1 MSRYRQTM
9 REALEQVYKKEDNDH
24 EISMAR
30 GELEAIADKATQLA
44 GALQGKSDEGN
55 PLEAWVQSKI
65 TKAKDYINSVSDYM
79 MYKPENA
86 KEEVELEE
94 KNTDKYIWSDINT
107 AMMRAGFSPGMI
119 MKVLSGLR
127 GKELSEELEEAK
139 IISDISGVSINKLKQ
154 EVMPFSVKV
163 GKVGPGM
170 DSDYEVEFTGSEPNL
185 IKYAKKHLDFD
196 GNNFS
201 QLKKHL
207 AMEETEVN
215 EKTYGWTLVSKA
227 KDLAKKFKDNIT
239 KAVAEIEKLEKG
251 LSKNPTVD
259 AELRKYN
266 EQLEEKFTVQITK
279 KDGTTM
285 ELGRYNTAAEAQRF
299 VDMYGKGAKVKKEE
313 VELDEIDE
321 KISDI
326 FKANKEGE
334 SVKDI
339 AKKLKLSPAMV
350 KKLIGEDLNE
360 QDEQEKDPDKIALA
374 KEKDT
379 DTLERQLKIA
389 QGQINVLKQ
398 KIENEKNKA
407 IRPEPNPET
416 GEVPLTIGIA
426 HKVLRDMK
434 DKEAEEKKQK
444 ENSDKLQQLNV
455 EEDRLTSFTNKY
467 LSHITESAASDKAK
481 ALGLKYMSFGR
492 YGKGGKVTHKSVGGN
507 LQKVGKGDTGTSDK
521 PKSSSKDISKSS
533 SKEKDT
539 SKSFGKGGTSSITLG
554 DLDGSDK
561 DLQDLIK
568 KSGLK
573 MKSKEGEQGDDIT
586 LSGDSKDI
594 EKVLDT
600 MYGDDWKDMYQNKGG
615 KYVEKENS
623 LENYKK
629 SNAYEMLAGRAAI
642 LDADNITQTDFG
654 LEKDFDRLRSTLKGY
669 GDNETV
675 SLMDKFKDAIEED
688 DSESYPELKQDLR
701 YALET
706 GDAKNNPVYDQLK
719 KVDDATKIFGQQKY
733 SSGDVKS
740 YLKDTSVM
748 INQLDK
754 LFKMSISEPMTQQD
768 TVRQVRNDSIQRIA
782 QASEKMVDGLRNV
795 AKGIKDV
802 KQIRILANL
811 ENEIKDLQ
819 PEGGIYQNYALPKRV
834 KDNIFLI
841 KDYMK
846 MYKRYE
852 EGSPNESDERQFRDS
867 LFATIVNNGKSK
879 KITKDYFKEEYL
891 QELSKAEK
899 EKRLQR
905 AKDMIKYYDAQKKA
919 ALKGPNKA
927 LAKKMLKNETEL
939 EEVTQKEIDK
949 FHTDLDNLVH
959 KTFGHSSKEKEKE
972 KMDEKVASSIIRDLQ
987 KAYAP
992 MKGKRISPEMA
1003 NKISKHLDQ
1012 PSYDLNVL
1020 RQLKKAD
1027 IPFISTIAR
1036 NKIYK
1041 KTGKFEDRR
1050 LYVEAVAG
1058 LQKKADKS
1066 GMPYSILKQV
1076 YDRGMAAWKSGHR
1089 PGASQQQ
1096 WAFARVNSFITKSSG
1111 TWGGADKDLAK
1122 QVKGSK

>member
-154 EVMPFSVKV
+154 EVMPFNVKV

-196 GNNFS
+196 GISFS

-227 KDLAKKFKDNIT
+227 KDLAKKFKDNMT
-239 KAVAEIEKLEKG
+239 KAVDEIEKLEKG
-251 LSKNPTVD
+251 LSKNPVVYK
-259 AELRKYN
+259 ELLKFN
-266 EQLEEKFTVQITK
+266 EETNIDEGKMSKI
-279 KDGTTM
+279 
-285 ELGRYNTAAEAQRF
+285 
-299 VDMYGKGAKVKKEE
+299 DMLVKQGKSS
-313 VELDEIDE
+313 DEIA
-321 KISDI
+321 KLMNISV
-326 FKANKEGE
+326 
-334 SVKDI
+334 STVKDI
-339 AKKLKLSPAMV
+339 
-350 KKLIGEDLNE
+350 IGEEKEELKKEDDKDNKENE
-360 QDEQEKDPDKIALA
+360 IQS
-374 KEKDT
+374 
-379 DTLERQLKIA
+379 LKSQVA
-389 QGQINVLKQ
+389 MLKQ
-398 KIENEKNKA
+398 KLENEKNKA
-407 IRPEPNPET
+407 IKPEPNPET

-426 HKVLRDMK
+426 HAEFKK
-434 DKEAEEKKQK
+434 KKEEVKEE
-444 ENSDKLQQLNV
+444 
-455 EEDRLTSFTNKY
+455 
-467 LSHITESAASDKAK
+467 
-481 ALGLKYMSFGR
+481 
-492 YGKGGKVTHKSVGGN
+492 
-507 LQKVGKGDTGTSDK
+507 
-521 PKSSSKDISKSS
+521 
-533 SKEKDT
+533 
-539 SKSFGKGGTSSITLG
+539 
-554 DLDGSDK
+554 
-561 DLQDLIK
+561 
-568 KSGLK
+568 
-573 MKSKEGEQGDDIT
+573 
-586 LSGDSKDI
+586 
-594 EKVLDT
+594 
-600 MYGDDWKDMYQNKGG
+600 
-615 KYVEKENS
+615 
-623 LENYKK
+623 
-629 SNAYEMLAGRAAI
+629 
-642 LDADNITQTDFG
+642 
-654 LEKDFDRLRSTLKGY
+654 
-669 GDNETV
+669 
-675 SLMDKFKDAIEED
+675 
-688 DSESYPELKQDLR
+688 
-701 YALET
+701 
-706 GDAKNNPVYDQLK
+706 
-719 KVDDATKIFGQQKY
+719 
-733 SSGDVKS
+733 
-740 YLKDTSVM
+740 
-748 INQLDK
+748 
-754 LFKMSISEPMTQQD
+754 
-768 TVRQVRNDSIQRIA
+768 
-782 QASEKMVDGLRNV
+782 
-795 AKGIKDV
+795 
-802 KQIRILANL
+802 NL
-811 ENEIKDLQ
+811 E
-819 PEGGIYQNYALPKRV
+819 
-834 KDNIFLI
+834 
-841 KDYMK
+841 
-846 MYKRYE
+846 
-852 EGSPNESDERQFRDS
+852 
-867 LFATIVNNGKSK
+867 
-879 KITKDYFKEEYL
+879 
-891 QELSKAEK
+891 ELSKAERD
-899 EKRLQR
+899 KRIQR

-949 FHTDLDNLVH
+949 FHTALDNLVH
-959 KTFGHSSKEKEKE
+959 KTFGHSSDEKKKE
-972 KMDEKVASSIIRDLQ
+972 KMDEKVASSIIKDLQ

-992 MKGKRISPEMA
+992 MKGKTISPEMA

-1066 GMPYSILKQV
+1066 GMPYSILKKV

-1111 TWGGADKDLAK
+1111 TWGGADKDLAAK
-1122 QVKGSK
+1122 VKGSK

>member
-94 KNTDKYIWSDINT
+94 KNTDKYVWSDINT

-227 KDLAKKFKDNIT
+227 KDLAKKFANNIT
-239 KAVAEIEKLEKG
+239 KAVDEIEKLEKG
-251 LSKNPTVD
+251 LSKNPSVE

-266 EQLEEKFTVQITK
+266 EETNIDEGKISK
-279 KDGTTM
+279 I
-285 ELGRYNTAAEAQRF
+285 
-299 VDMYGKGAKVKKEE
+299 DMLVKQGKSS
-313 VELDEIDE
+313 DEIA
-321 KISDI
+321 KLMNISV
-326 FKANKEGE
+326 
-334 SVKDI
+334 STVKDI
-339 AKKLKLSPAMV
+339 LGEEKEELKKEDDKDNKENEIQSLKSQVAM
-350 KKLIGEDLNE
+350 
-360 QDEQEKDPDKIALA
+360 
-374 KEKDT
+374 
-379 DTLERQLKIA
+379 
-389 QGQINVLKQ
+389 LKQ
-398 KIENEKNKA
+398 KLENEKNKA
-407 IRPEPNPET
+407 IKPEPNPET

-426 HKVLRDMK
+426 HAEFKK
-434 DKEAEEKKQK
+434 KKEEVKEE
-444 ENSDKLQQLNV
+444 
-455 EEDRLTSFTNKY
+455 
-467 LSHITESAASDKAK
+467 
-481 ALGLKYMSFGR
+481 
-492 YGKGGKVTHKSVGGN
+492 
-507 LQKVGKGDTGTSDK
+507 
-521 PKSSSKDISKSS
+521 
-533 SKEKDT
+533 
-539 SKSFGKGGTSSITLG
+539 
-554 DLDGSDK
+554 
-561 DLQDLIK
+561 
-568 KSGLK
+568 
-573 MKSKEGEQGDDIT
+573 
-586 LSGDSKDI
+586 
-594 EKVLDT
+594 
-600 MYGDDWKDMYQNKGG
+600 
-615 KYVEKENS
+615 
-623 LENYKK
+623 
-629 SNAYEMLAGRAAI
+629 
-642 LDADNITQTDFG
+642 
-654 LEKDFDRLRSTLKGY
+654 
-669 GDNETV
+669 
-675 SLMDKFKDAIEED
+675 
-688 DSESYPELKQDLR
+688 
-701 YALET
+701 
-706 GDAKNNPVYDQLK
+706 
-719 KVDDATKIFGQQKY
+719 
-733 SSGDVKS
+733 
-740 YLKDTSVM
+740 
-748 INQLDK
+748 
-754 LFKMSISEPMTQQD
+754 
-768 TVRQVRNDSIQRIA
+768 
-782 QASEKMVDGLRNV
+782 
-795 AKGIKDV
+795 
-802 KQIRILANL
+802 NL
-811 ENEIKDLQ
+811 E
-819 PEGGIYQNYALPKRV
+819 
-834 KDNIFLI
+834 
-841 KDYMK
+841 
-846 MYKRYE
+846 
-852 EGSPNESDERQFRDS
+852 
-867 LFATIVNNGKSK
+867 
-879 KITKDYFKEEYL
+879 
-891 QELSKAEK
+891 ELSKAERD
-899 EKRLQR
+899 KRIQR

-939 EEVTQKEIDK
+939 EEVSQKEIDK

-959 KTFGHSSKEKEKE
+959 KTFGHSSDEKKKE
-972 KMDEKVASSIIRDLQ
+972 KMDEKVASSIIKDLQ

-992 MKGKRISPEMA
+992 MKGKTISPEMA

-1041 KTGKFEDRR
+1041 KTGKFEELEESKDMDKHFKTLSNKVQSKVNELLRTGMGYWDAVKKAKRMFNEDRR
-1050 LYVEAVAG
+1050 LYVEGIAG

-1111 TWGGADKDLAK
+1111 TWGGADKDLAAK
-1122 QVKGSK
+1122 VKGSK

>member
-1 MSRYRQTM
+1 
-9 REALEQVYKKEDNDH
+9 
-24 EISMAR
+24 
-30 GELEAIADKATQLA
+30 
-44 GALQGKSDEGN
+44 
-55 PLEAWVQSKI
+55 
-65 TKAKDYINSVSDYM
+65 
-79 MYKPENA
+79 
-86 KEEVELEE
+86 
-94 KNTDKYIWSDINT
+94 
-107 AMMRAGFSPGMI
+107 
-119 MKVLSGLR
+119 
-127 GKELSEELEEAK
+127 
-139 IISDISGVSINKLKQ
+139 
-154 EVMPFSVKV
+154 
-163 GKVGPGM
+163 
-170 DSDYEVEFTGSEPNL
+170 
-185 IKYAKKHLDFD
+185 
-196 GNNFS
+196 
-201 QLKKHL
+201 
-207 AMEETEVN
+207 
-215 EKTYGWTLVSKA
+215 
-227 KDLAKKFKDNIT
+227 
-239 KAVAEIEKLEKG
+239 VAEIEKLEKG
-251 LSKNPTVD
+251 LSKNSTVA

-266 EQLEEKFTVQITK
+266 ENLEEKYTVVITK

-285 ELGRYNTAAEAQRF
+285 ELGRYNTPAEAQRY
-299 VDMYGKGAKVKKEE
+299 VDQYGKGAKVKKEE

-334 SVKDI
+334 SVEDI

-492 YGKGGKVTHKSVGGN
+492 YGKGDKVTHKSVGGN

-586 LSGDSKDI
+586 LSGNSKDI

-615 KYVEKENS
+615 EYVEKENS

-629 SNAYEMLAGRAAI
+629 SNAYEMLAGRATI
-642 LDADNITQTDFG
+642 LDADNISQTDFG
-654 LEKDFDRLRSTLKGY
+654 LEKDFDKLRSTLKGY

-688 DSESYPELKQDLR
+688 DSESFPALQQDLR
-701 YALET
+701 YALED
-706 GDAKNNPVYDQLK
+706 GDAKKNPVYDQLK
-719 KVDDATKIFGQQKY
+719 KVDDASNIFGQQKY
-733 SSGDVKS
+733 SSGDLKS

-748 INQLDK
+748 VNQLDK
-754 LFKMSISEPMTQQD
+754 LLKMSITEPMTQQD
-768 TVRQVRNDSIQRIA
+768 TVRQVRNDSVQRFA
-782 QASEKMVDGLRNV
+782 QASEKMIDGLRSV
-795 AKGIKDV
+795 AKGVKGIDQIKV
-802 KQIRILANL
+802 LANL

-819 PEGGIYQNYALPKRV
+819 PEEGIHQNYALPKRV
-834 KDNIFLI
+834 KDSIFLI
-841 KDYMK
+841 KDTMR
-846 MYKRYE
+846 MYKRVE
-852 EGSPNESDERQFRDS
+852 SGDPDESDRRRLRDP
-867 LFATIVNNGKSK
+867 LFGTITTPGLKKKNI
-879 KITKDYFKEEYL
+879 KITKDYFKEERDL
-891 QELSKAEK
+891 Q
-899 EKRLQR
+899 
-905 AKDMIKYYDAQKKA
+905 
-919 ALKGPNKA
+919 
-927 LAKKMLKNETEL
+927 EL
-939 EEVTQKEIDK
+939 EEVSQKEIDK

-959 KTFGHSSKEKEKE
+959 KTFGHSSKEK
-972 KMDEKVASSIIRDLQ
+972 MDEKVASSIIKDLQ

-1012 PSYDLNVL
+1012 KSYDLNVL

-1050 LYVEAVAG
+1050 LYVEGIAG

-1066 GMPYSILKQV
+1066 GMPYNILKQV

-1122 QVKGSK
+1122 QVKGK